1 MERMARRVRPS
12 GMMDQRPLR
21 GRAGFSGFSG
31 ILGILGILG
40 AGLLFAAVSG
50 CGSVVASGSAAA
62 PAAAG
67 ATATVAAAPQVGC
80 ASVNQ
85 ATAVSIR
92 HLLHLMVPVT
102 KSKASTTYRQAAQ
115 VRALFGQLCAAVTH
129 PAPNRVMH
137 CPADI
142 GTEYLGTFYDGSRV
156 LATFSYAA
164 SGCERVSVSTASKTL
179 STLVYGPA
187 AAAAPHL
194 ATDLDVIVGAP
205 KPGTMQPGGS
215 GVNPGGPNMPA
226 NG

>member
-1 MERMARRVRPS
+1 
-12 GMMDQRPLR
+12 MDQRPLR
-21 GRAGFSGFSG
+21 GRAGF
-31 ILGILGILG
+31 LGILGT
-40 AGLLFAAVSG
+40 GLLFAAVSG
-50 CGSVVASGSAAA
+50 CGSVVASDSASA
-62 PAAAG
+62 PAAAA
-67 ATATVAAAPQVGC
+67 ATAAPQVGC

-92 HLLHLMVPVT
+92 HLLHLMVPVDT
-102 KSKASTTYRQAAQ
+102 KPQAGTTYRQTAQ

-129 PAPNRVMH
+129 PAPNRLMH

-164 SGCERVSVSTASKTL
+164 SGCERVSVTAAGKTL
-179 STLVYGPA
+179 STMVYGRA

-205 KPGTMQPGGS
+205 KPGTMEPGGI
-215 GVNPGGPNMPA
+215 NPGGPNKPA
-226 NG
+226 

>member
-1 MERMARRVRPS
+1 MERMARRVRQTR
-12 GMMDQRPLR
+12 MMDQRPLR
-21 GRAGFSGFSG
+21 GRAGF
-31 ILGILGILG
+31 LGILGILG

-50 CGSVVASGSAAA
+50 CGSVVASDSASAPGAGAGTTTAAA
-62 PAAAG
+62 AA
-67 ATATVAAAPQVGC
+67 AAAPQVGC

-92 HLLHLMVPVT
+92 HLLHLMVPVDT
-102 KSKASTTYRQAAQ
+102 KPQAGTTYRQTAQ

-129 PAPNRVMH
+129 PAPNQLMH

-164 SGCERVSVSTASKTL
+164 SGCERVSVTSAGKTL
-179 STLVYGPA
+179 STMVYGRA

-194 ATDLDVIVGAP
+194 ATDLGVIVGAP
-205 KPGTMQPGGS
+205 KPGTMQPQGGI
-215 GVNPGGPNMPA
+215 NPGGTNKPA
-226 NG
+226 

>member
-12 GMMDQRPLR
+12 RMMDQRPLR
-21 GRAGFSGFSG
+21 GRAGFSG
-31 ILGILGILG
+31 ILGILGILA

-50 CGSVVASGSAAA
+50 CGSVVASGSAAD

-67 ATATVAAAPQVGC
+67 ATATAAPQVGC

-92 HLLHLMVPVT
+92 HLLHLMVPVNT
-102 KSKASTTYRQAAQ
+102 KSKASTTYRQTAQ

-194 ATDLDVIVGAP
+194 ATDLDVLVGAP
-205 KPGTMQPGGS
+205 KPGTMQPGGG

>member
-1 MERMARRVRPS
+1 MERMARRVRQTR
-12 GMMDQRPLR
+12 MMDQRPLR
-21 GRAGFSGFSG
+21 GRAGF
-31 ILGILGILG
+31 LGILGIVG
-40 AGLLFAAVSG
+40 TGLLFAAVSG
-50 CGSVVASGSAAA
+50 CGSVVASDSASA
-62 PAAAG
+62 PAAAA
-67 ATATVAAAPQVGC
+67 ATATAAPQVGC

-92 HLLHLMVPVT
+92 HLLHLMVPVDT
-102 KSKASTTYRQAAQ
+102 KPQAGTTYRQTAQ

-129 PAPNRVMH
+129 PAPNQLMH

-164 SGCERVSVSTASKTL
+164 SGCERVSVTAAGKTL
-179 STLVYGPA
+179 STMVYGRA

-205 KPGTMQPGGS
+205 KPGTMQPQGGI
-215 GVNPGGPNMPA
+215 NPGGTNKPA
-226 NG
+226 

>member
-12 GMMDQRPLR
+12 RMMDLRPLR
-21 GRAGFSGFSG
+21 GRAGFP
-31 ILGILGILG
+31 GILGILG

-50 CGSVVASGSAAA
+50 CGSVVASGSAAD

-67 ATATVAAAPQVGC
+67 ATATVAAAAPQVGC

-92 HLLHLMVPVT
+92 HLLHLMVPVNT
-102 KSKASTTYRQAAQ
+102 KSKASTTTYRQAAQ

-164 SGCERVSVSTASKTL
+164 SGCERVSVTAAGKTL

-194 ATDLDVIVGAP
+194 ATDLGVIVGAP
-205 KPGTMQPGGS
+205 KPGTMQPGGG

>member
-1 MERMARRVRPS
+1 MERMARRVRQTR
-12 GMMDQRPLR
+12 MMDQRPLR
-21 GRAGFSGFSG
+21 GRAGF
-31 ILGILGILG
+31 LGILGILG
-40 AGLLFAAVSG
+40 TGLLFAAVSG
-50 CGSVVASGSAAA
+50 CGSVVASDSASA

-67 ATATVAAAPQVGC
+67 ATATAAPQVGC

-92 HLLHLMVPVT
+92 HLLHLMVPVDT
-102 KSKASTTYRQAAQ
+102 KPQPSTTYRQTAQ

-129 PAPNRVMH
+129 PAPNQLMH

-164 SGCERVSVSTASKTL
+164 SGCERVSVTAAGKTL
-179 STLVYGPA
+179 STMVYGRA

-194 ATDLDVIVGAP
+194 ATDLDVIVGGP
-205 KPGTMQPGGS
+205 KPGTMQPQGA
-215 GVNPGGPNMPA
+215 VNPGGPNKPA
-226 NG
+226 